1 MNAFYVLLQKKQ
13 YTSMSTETVKYREK
27 SSLPPVSLPTSETHT
42 ALLQEQSMNSEVDGT
57 SAQTHIPTYLI
68 SASSWSVDSPPS
80 PSYGCYILSGVLQQA
95 VGKVLQSVNLK
106 VPHVKALKNHPG
118 TVCSYLIL
126 LDLLHNLLVQRKG
139 TTGLV
144 SPVNSC
150 AYTTI
155 LSSGNYPCI
164 ADCTRTRIVWGLP
177 GGPVVRT
184 LHFHC

>member
-1 MNAFYVLLQKKQ
+1 M
-13 YTSMSTETVKYREK
+13 
-27 SSLPPVSLPTSETHT
+27 
-42 ALLQEQSMNSEVDGT
+42 
-57 SAQTHIPTYLI
+57 
-68 SASSWSVDSPPS
+68 
-80 PSYGCYILSGVLQQA
+80 
-95 VGKVLQSVNLK
+95 LQSVNLK
-106 VPHVKALKNHPG
+106 VPHVKALKHHPG